1 MKVKC
6 VWEHNG
12 DDSILY
18 ASNFIGAFTR
28 GKSKCEAIGKM
39 SSEISAYL
47 KWKGALTWDV
57 PEPEIIQEKVST
69 LTISDADS
77 DVLFDEEKKPLSM
90 AEYEEL
96 KSLQYC

>member
-57 PEPEIIQEKVST
+57 PEPEIIHFFEVTCGSPSRFNRVTAFIYQAV
-69 LTISDADS
+69 
-77 DVLFDEEKKPLSM
+77 
-90 AEYEEL
+90 
-96 KSLQYC
+96 

>member
-39 SSEISAYL
+39 SSEISSL
-47 KWKGALTWDV
+47 
-57 PEPEIIQEKVST
+57 PEVGRSFNLGCSGT
-69 LTISDADS
+69 
-77 DVLFDEEKKPLSM
+77 
-90 AEYEEL
+90 
-96 KSLQYC
+96 

>member
-69 LTISDADS
+69 REFDTLKCKKVPQSLETG
-77 DVLFDEEKKPLSM
+77 LFFC
-90 AEYEEL
+90 
-96 KSLQYC
+96 QIFIFII

>member
-69 LTISDADS
+69 LTILMQTQMCFLTRRKAI
-77 DVLFDEEKKPLSM
+77 KHGGI
-90 AEYEEL
+90 
-96 KSLQYC
+96 

>member
-57 PEPEIIQEKVST
+57 PEWIRQQ
-69 LTISDADS
+69 
-77 DVLFDEEKKPLSM
+77 
-90 AEYEEL
+90 
-96 KSLQYC
+96 SLCAAAHTPP

>member
-57 PEPEIIQEKVST
+57 PEPEIKKKCQHLPFLMQT
-69 LTISDADS
+69 QMCFLTRR
-77 DVLFDEEKKPLSM
+77 
-90 AEYEEL
+90 
-96 KSLQYC
+96 KSH

>member
-18 ASNFIGAFTR
+18 ASNFMVHLQEVNLSV
-28 GKSKCEAIGKM
+28 KPIGKM

-77 DVLFDEEKKPLSM
+77 DVLLTRR
-90 AEYEEL
+90 
-96 KSLQYC
+96 KSH

>member
-57 PEPEIIQEKVST
+57 PELRSFKKKCQHLPFLMQT
-69 LTISDADS
+69 QMCFLTRR
-77 DVLFDEEKKPLSM
+77 
-90 AEYEEL
+90 
-96 KSLQYC
+96 KSH

>member
-47 KWKGALTWDV
+47 KWKGAFKKKCQHLPFLMQTQMCFLTRR
-57 PEPEIIQEKVST
+57 
-69 LTISDADS
+69 
-77 DVLFDEEKKPLSM
+77 
-90 AEYEEL
+90 
-96 KSLQYC
+96 KSH